1 MNEERNDTTNGAN
14 KFLLTLVVLGLIF
27 AVVWALGLIPSKHK
41 TDDQK
46 AAEDDVVAVD
56 NYDVQ
61 DFVITQDEWNQLND
75 ELNELRQEVQ
85 QLRSEVNQ
93 IKSAPSQQATP
104 KRQATSTPVT
114 QDTSTPEKPSVSPT
128 VGANDVTLAN
138 YAHDW
143 LQSQATVALKNNTD
157 KTITSV
163 TGRMLYYDM
172 AGNMLDYQDFTQSVT
187 IEPGLVK
194 NFELKGYGHKDN
206 YAYYKNK
213 TAASSPD
220 RKYKVK
226 FELKSYRTE

>member
-61 DFVITQDEWNQLND
+61 GFVITQDEWNQLND
-75 ELNELRQEVQ
+75 ELNELRQEVR
-85 QLRSEVNQ
+85 QLRSEIKQ
-93 IKSAPSQQATP
+93 LKSAPSQPVTP
-104 KRQATSTPVT
+104 KRQTTSTPVS
-114 QDTSTPEKPSVSPT
+114 QNQSNSLQSSVSPL
-128 VGANDVTLAN
+128 VSANDVTLAN
-138 YAHDW
+138 YEHDW
-143 LQSQATVALKNNTD
+143 VQSQATVALKNNTD

-172 AGNMLDYQDFTQSVT
+172 TGNMLDYQDFTIPVT

-194 NFELKGYGHKDN
+194 KTELKGYGHKDN
-206 YAYYKNK
+206 YAYYKSE
-213 TAASSPD
+213 TVPTDPS

-226 FELKSYRTE
+226 FELKSYRIK